1 MVSYG
6 YFDDAA
12 QEYVITTPRTPSP
25 WINYLGTEDFFSL
38 VSNSAGGYSF
48 YKDALLRRIT
58 RYRYNNIP
66 QDTGGRYFYLCDGET
81 VWNPGWRPT
90 NTQLD
95 RFRCRHGLGYTVVEG
110 EKGGLGARL
119 TLFVPRGHSV
129 EVQRLV
135 VKNLSQAEK
144 NIDLFSFIEFCLWNA
159 LDDMTNFQRN
169 LSTGEVEVENG
180 VIYHRTEYRER
191 RNHYA
196 YYAFAGTPDGF
207 DTDRDQFLGAYGDLS
222 DPLVVRKRAAAN
234 STADGWFPIASHHVS
249 FTLAAGE
256 ERELLFLLGYAE
268 NNETDKWNGNGRL
281 NKEKAREA
289 VAHFSAPGAA
299 QRALSELAAY
309 WKETLGRFQVES
321 WDPRFDRMV
330 NTWNAYQCAVTFRL
344 GRSASYFESGIGRG
358 LGFRDTNQDLLGV
371 VHQSPGEARQR
382 ILDVASTQLPDG
394 SAYHQYQPLTRR
406 GNDRIGGNFNDDP
419 LWLVLATAAYVRETG
434 ESGIL
439 SESVP
444 FDHDREEGAHL
455 FEHLRRAVN
464 HVLENRG
471 PHGLPLIGRAD
482 WNDCLN
488 LNSFST
494 NPDEAFQTAGIING
508 RNAESVFIAG
518 LFIYV
523 AREYE
528 WLARIFDG
536 KVESQRI
543 RSAVREMEET
553 VVRHGWDGK
562 WYLRAYADSGEPV
575 GSHLNAE
582 GQIYIETQGMCA
594 MAGVGAASGY
604 PGQALESVAERLAG
618 PYGIAILDPPYT
630 SYHLALGEVSSY
642 PPGYKENGGIFCHN
656 NPWVMIA
663 ETMCGNGERAFDY
676 YTRIAPAYV
685 EEGSSLRR
693 MEPYVYSQMVAGP
706 ASARHGEAKNSWLTG
721 TAAWNYV
728 VATQWILGIR
738 PEPDGL
744 RVDPC
749 IPPEVPGFTVS
760 RIFRGARYRIAVTNT
775 GVSRGVFRMRVDGK
789 LVEGN
794 LIPDFSDGK
803 SHQVEVVLETSE

>member
-406 GNDRIGGNFNDDP
+406 GNDRIG
-419 LWLVLATAAYVRETG
+419 AT
-434 ESGIL
+434 SMM
-439 SESVP
+439 
-444 FDHDREEGAHL
+444 
-455 FEHLRRAVN
+455 
-464 HVLENRG
+464 
-471 PHGLPLIGRAD
+471 
-482 WNDCLN
+482 
-488 LNSFST
+488 
-494 NPDEAFQTAGIING
+494 
-508 RNAESVFIAG
+508 
-518 LFIYV
+518 
-523 AREYE
+523 
-528 WLARIFDG
+528 
-536 KVESQRI
+536 I
-543 RSAVREMEET
+543 RS
-553 VVRHGWDGK
+553 
-562 WYLRAYADSGEPV
+562 
-575 GSHLNAE
+575 GSCWL
-582 GQIYIETQGMCA
+582 Q
-594 MAGVGAASGY
+594 
-604 PGQALESVAERLAG
+604 P
-618 PYGIAILDPPYT
+618 
-630 SYHLALGEVSSY
+630 
-642 PPGYKENGGIFCHN
+642 
-656 NPWVMIA
+656 
-663 ETMCGNGERAFDY
+663 
-676 YTRIAPAYV
+676 
-685 EEGSSLRR
+685 R
-693 MEPYVYSQMVAGP
+693 M
-706 ASARHGEAKNSWLTG
+706 
-721 TAAWNYV
+721 
-728 VATQWILGIR
+728 
-738 PEPDGL
+738 
-744 RVDPC
+744 
-749 IPPEVPGFTVS
+749 
-760 RIFRGARYRIAVTNT
+760 
-775 GVSRGVFRMRVDGK
+775 
-789 LVEGN
+789 
-794 LIPDFSDGK
+794 
-803 SHQVEVVLETSE
+803 

>member
-1 MVSYG
+1 VSYG

-38 VSNSAGGYSF
+38 VSNTAGGYSF
-48 YKDALLRRIT
+48 YKDALLRRLT

-66 QDTGGRYFYLCDGET
+66 QDTGGRYFYLCDGDT

-90 NTQLD
+90 NTELD
-95 RFRCRHGLGYTVVEG
+95 GFRCRHGLGYTVVEG
-110 EKGGLGARL
+110 EKNGLEARL

-129 EVQRLV
+129 EVQRLA

-180 VIYHRTEYRER
+180 AIFHRTEYRER

-222 DPLVVRKRAAAN
+222 DPLVVRTRAAAN
-234 STADGWFPIASHHVS
+234 SMADGWFPIASHHLS
-249 FTLAAGE
+249 FRLGAGE

-268 NNETDKWNGNGRL
+268 NSQADKWDGNGRL
-281 NKEKAREA
+281 NKEKARET
-289 VAHFSAPGAA
+289 VAYFSAPGAA

-371 VHQSPGEARQR
+371 VHQSPEEARQR

-406 GNDRIGGNFNDDP
+406 GNDLIGGNFNDDP

-434 ESGIL
+434 DSGIL
-439 SESVP
+439 SEAVP
-444 FDHDREEGAHL
+444 FDHNREQGAPL

-464 HVLENRG
+464 HVLEHRG

-508 RNAESVFIAG
+508 KNAESVFIAG

-528 WLARIFDG
+528 WLARIFGG
-536 KVESQRI
+536 KAEWLRI
-543 RSAVREMEET
+543 RSAVREMEDT

-582 GQIYIETQGMCA
+582 GQIYIETQGICG

-604 PGQALESVAERLAG
+604 SGKALESVAERLAG

-630 SYHLALGEVSSY
+630 SYHVALGEVSSY

-663 ETMCGNGERAFDY
+663 ETMRGNGKRAFDY

-685 EEGSSLRR
+685 EEESSLRR

-728 VATQWILGIR
+728 AATQWILGIR
-738 PEPDGL
+738 PESDGL

-749 IPPEVPGFTVS
+749 IPPEVSGFTVS
-760 RIFRGARYRIAVTNT
+760 RIFRGSRYRITVTNT
-775 GVSRGVFRMRVDGK
+775 GVSRGVRRMRVDGER
-789 LVEGN
+789 VEGN
-794 LIPDFSDGK
+794 LIPDFADGK
-803 SHQVEVVLETSE
+803 SHQVDVVLETSE